1 MYRRFLFR
9 SKSVFCQCLYISI
22 NYEIN
27 FISLNFNNCYNYG
40 L

>member
-1 MYRRFLFR
+1 MYRRFLFQ
-9 SKSVFCQCLYISI
+9 SKSVFCQCLYSI